1 MIQDISNKLLEQ
13 FVTCLQD
20 RVGTAEEPAPT
31 ARGGRGR
38 RRPVEPRPPRRP
50 WRPRPADRP
59 PPTAAPRLPHGRPRA
74 SSSADDALDLGA
86 TVLPILART
95 YGPQVGIA
103 LVALVIGYLL
113 GRRRG

>member
-1 MIQDISNKLLEQ
+1 M
-13 FVTCLQD
+13 
-20 RVGTAEEPAPT
+20 PAPEAVAT
-31 ARGGRGR
+31 PT
-38 RRPVEPRPPRRP
+38 RPT
-50 WRPRPADRP
+50 PAA
-59 PPTAAPRLPHGRPRA
+59 TAAPRSPARPSAA
-74 SSSADDALDLGA
+74 SSSDDNALDLGA